1 MPVWPLSWLCGL
13 MELSTR
19 PYDLR
24 SISGAYVVEG
34 ELSSDLKCVAWY
46 MKTHPFQN
54 EQMKCDKK
62 L

>member
-1 MPVWPLSWLCGL
+1 